1 MAHAYTS
8 GLRVSPGTVVAR
20 TRRLPLQ
27 GDVLVNVGD
36 RVRPDTVVAET
47 YLPGPVHN
55 VNVANA
61 LAIAPED
68 VPGTM
73 LKQRDEPV
81 EKGELIA
88 ESKGIFGLFKSAVR
102 CPQSGT
108 IEMVS
113 DVTGQVLIREPSTP
127 VRINAYLD
135 GRVTELLP
143 GEGVVVETA
152 GACIQGIF
160 GIGGEVHAPIRPIVQ
175 SADDEITEDM
185 VDERCA
191 GQILCGG
198 SMITLDALRKL
209 IRVGASGVV
218 VGGMQYHD
226 IGDLL
231 GYQIGVAVTG
241 GEDIGLTVVVTE
253 GFGRLPMAERTFELI
268 GSLQGR
274 EASMSG
280 ATQIRAGVIRP
291 EIIIK
296 TDGAG
301 GQPDRSAPAAR
312 GLEPGS
318 LVRLI
323 RKPWFGE
330 IATVASLP
338 EQPVRLP
345 TGALARVLEARR
357 TTGETVTVPRA
368 NVEIVES

>member
-8 GLRVSPGTVVAR
+8 GLRVSPRTVVAR
-20 TRRLPLQ
+20 TRRLPLSGQ
-27 GDVLVNVGD
+27 VVVQVDD

-68 VPGTM
+68 VPGCM
-73 LKQRDEPV
+73 LKQRNDSV

-102 CPQSGT
+102 CPERGT
-108 IEMVS
+108 VEMVS

-135 GRVTELLP
+135 GRITELLP
-143 GEGVVVETA
+143 GEGVVVETV
-152 GACIQGIF
+152 GAFIQGIF
-160 GIGGEVHAPIRPIVQ
+160 GIGGEVHAPIRRIVQ
-175 SADDEITEDM
+175 SPDEEVTEEM
-185 VDERCA
+185 VDARCA
-191 GQILCGG
+191 GQIVCGG

-253 GFGRLPMAERTFELI
+253 GFGRLPMAERTFDLI
-268 GSLQGR
+268 GSMEGR

-296 TDGAG
+296 TDRVEEPPA
-301 GQPDRSAPAAR
+301 RSDPAAR
-312 GLEPGS
+312 GLVSGS

-338 EQPVRLP
+338 EKPVRLP
-345 TGALARVLEARR
+345 TGALARVLEVRR
-357 TTGETVTVPRA
+357 TNAEIVTVPRA